1 MPDKPVL
8 VLVHSPLLGPSMWK
22 WVARELHDHGR
33 SAVVPALPA
42 LAAVP
47 SPLCR
52 HICAEANRASQ
63 PAESVVVVGHS
74 AAGTLLPA
82 VAESLSAEVAGMV
95 FVDTFLPP
103 SGGAASLVPAEFIA
117 ELRARATDDVLPPW
131 STWFG
136 ESAMQDLV
144 PDPARRAEVER
155 DIPAMRLSSLL
166 EPVPMPQH
174 WERRACAY
182 IRLSAEPYATS
193 AAEARAR
200 GWPVAEIPG
209 GKHLDPVRRPGDVVA
224 ALLDVE
230 RTLLHRG

>member
-22 WVARELHDHGR
+22 WVAQELHDGGR
-33 SAVVPALPA
+33 SAVVPSLAPRPA
-42 LAAVP
+42 VR
-47 SPLCR
+47 SPLWR
-52 HICAEANRASQ
+52 HVCAEVNRASQ
-63 PAESVVVVGHS
+63 PAETVVVVGHS

-95 FVDTFLPP
+95 FVDAFLPP

-136 ESAMQDLV
+136 EGAMQDLV
-144 PDPARRAEVER
+144 PDPGRQRELER
-155 DIPAMRLSSLL
+155 DMPAVRLSSLL
-166 EPVPMPQH
+166 EPLPMPQH
-174 WERRACAY
+174 WERRSCAY
-182 IRLSAEPYATS
+182 VLLSAEPYARS
-193 AAEARAR
+193 AADARAR

-209 GKHLDPVRRPGDVVA
+209 GKHLDPVRRPRDVVG
-224 ALLDVE
+224 ALLEVE
-230 RTLLHRG
+230 RAMLGGG